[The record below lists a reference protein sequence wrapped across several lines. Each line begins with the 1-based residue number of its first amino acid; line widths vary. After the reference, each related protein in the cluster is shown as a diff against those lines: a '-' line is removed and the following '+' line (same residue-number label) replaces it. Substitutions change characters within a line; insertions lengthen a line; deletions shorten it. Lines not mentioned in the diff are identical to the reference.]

1 MSMNGQ
7 VALGIAASAC
17 IVIFWLVKGQKT
29 PATFGLVVVGVVVIM
44 VAVTHWNAVVQPFLG
59 GASPSPTVSVPAPAS
74 AHPVHVVHGGSAH
87 QSETHPTITAHL
99 VTPTPATPA
108 TQATGNPASLA
119 QPAQGMVQAAEELC
133 GIGFFAVIG
142 LLVLS
147 LTLVAQRQKAYWA
160 STVTRQPGCSE
171 CGQQDGM
178 VKEYRWQDGVAQCN
192 GRLCGDCAGRF
203 SATPVS

>member
-1 MSMNGQ
+1 MNMNGQ
-7 VALGIAASAC
+7 VVLGIAASAG
-17 IVIFWLVKGQKT
+17 IVVFWLLKGQKT

-44 VAVTHWNAVVQPFLG
+44 VAVTHWNAVVQPLLG
-59 GASPSPTVSVPAPAS
+59 VAAPTPTVSVPAPAS
-74 AHPVHVVHGGSAH
+74 AHPVHVIHGGSAH
-87 QSETHPTITAHL
+87 QPGVHPTITIHL
-99 VTPTPATPA
+99 VTPATPA
-108 TQATGNPASLA
+108 TQAIGIPASLA
-119 QPAQGMVQAAEELC
+119 QPAQGMVHAAEELC

-147 LTLVAQRQKAYWA
+147 LTLVAQRRKAYWA
-160 STVTRQPGCSE
+160 STVTRQWGCSE

-178 VKEYRWQDGVAQCN
+178 VKEYRWQDGVARCN